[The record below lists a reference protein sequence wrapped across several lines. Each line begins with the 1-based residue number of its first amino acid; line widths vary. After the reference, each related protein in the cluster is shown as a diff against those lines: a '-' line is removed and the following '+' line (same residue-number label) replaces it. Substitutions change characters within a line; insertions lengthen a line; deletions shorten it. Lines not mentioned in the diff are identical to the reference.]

1 MADIAKSITTLL
13 GEVRHG
19 NLHAQSQLVD
29 LVYPELKRLAQ
40 HYMAREK
47 PGHVLQATALV
58 HEAYEQMFGA
68 QPLAVQD
75 RGHFFATAA
84 QQMRRIL
91 VDHARETATQKR
103 GGGKARVPLE
113 EALHFGQAPHTDLL
127 LLDLALQRLEQT
139 DPRAARI
146 IELRYF
152 GGLTEREAAD
162 ALGVSVSTIKREWE
176 FARAWL
182 YKQLTASR

>member
-1 MADIAKSITTLL
+1 LREIAKSVTTLL
-13 GEVRHG
+13 AEIRSG
-19 NLHAQSQLVD
+19 NPGAQSRLVE

-47 PGHVLQATALV
+47 PGHLLQATALV

-68 QPLAVQD
+68 EPVAARD

-91 VDHARETATQKR
+91 VDHARETAAQKR
-103 GGGKARVPLE
+103 GGGNMRAPVEDADHL
-113 EALHFGQAPHTDLL
+113 GQAPDTDLL

-139 DPRAARI
+139 DARAARV

-162 ALGVSVSTIKREWE
+162 ALGVSVSTVKRELE
-176 FARAWL
+176 FARSWL
-182 YKQLTASR
+182 FQQLRARA